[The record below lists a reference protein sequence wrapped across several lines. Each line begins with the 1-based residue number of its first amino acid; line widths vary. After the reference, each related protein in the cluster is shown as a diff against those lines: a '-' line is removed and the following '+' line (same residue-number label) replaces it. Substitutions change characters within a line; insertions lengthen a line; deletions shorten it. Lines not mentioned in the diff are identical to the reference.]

1 MEPLDMWRGG
11 HELTAAETERVTHDD
26 LRAIV
31 DLVRAAGA
39 VPVLL
44 GYPVVLRPEREAVQR
59 AIARVAVE
67 AGVLCFDT
75 QPLTAHLMARRVED
89 LFFPD
94 LHPTERF
101 YRPMAWKLAR
111 ELVRRGAM
119 PPDGEARGATS
130 NGACEPLVR

>member
-1 MEPLDMWRGG
+1 MNDTTPAVTPPLDAVGVVG
-11 HELTAAETERVTHDD
+11 STGALS
-26 LRAIV
+26 AIV

-44 GYPVVLRPEREAVQR
+44 GYPVVLRPEREAVQQ

-75 QPLTAHLMARRVED
+75 QPVTAHLMARRVDD

-111 ELVRRGAM
+111 ELVRRGVV
-119 PPDGEARGATS
+119 PPDAPARAAAS
-130 NGACEPLVR
+130 AGACVPLVR